1 METNWEQAL
10 QPLFQQYGKRRHP
23 LDYQSRYQLVV
34 MVILSAQDSDKHINE
49 LAPDIFAAYP
59 TLNSLS
65 HATES
70 DLQQHIGSV
79 RNWGNKAKWLIKL
92 AQSVGEDEN
101 IPHTLEG
108 LTKLP
113 GLGRKSANVIIR
125 ESGDVAEG
133 IIVDL
138 HVLRVAPRLGIAD
151 EKDAAKPEKIE
162 KQIMAVIP
170 QEFWN
175 EAGMSISFL
184 GRELCRPTNP
194 KCTECLVNSVCQFFQ
209 SSGR

>member
-10 QPLFQQYGKRRHP
+10 QPLFQQYGKRPHP

-79 RNWGNKAKWLIKL
+79 RNWGQ
-92 AQSVGEDEN
+92 QSQM
-101 IPHTLEG
+101 
-108 LTKLP
+108 
-113 GLGRKSANVIIR
+113 
-125 ESGDVAEG
+125 
-133 IIVDL
+133 VD
-138 HVLRVAPRLGIAD
+138 
-151 EKDAAKPEKIE
+151 
-162 KQIMAVIP
+162 
-170 QEFWN
+170 
-175 EAGMSISFL
+175 
-184 GRELCRPTNP
+184 
-194 KCTECLVNSVCQFFQ
+194 
-209 SSGR
+209 